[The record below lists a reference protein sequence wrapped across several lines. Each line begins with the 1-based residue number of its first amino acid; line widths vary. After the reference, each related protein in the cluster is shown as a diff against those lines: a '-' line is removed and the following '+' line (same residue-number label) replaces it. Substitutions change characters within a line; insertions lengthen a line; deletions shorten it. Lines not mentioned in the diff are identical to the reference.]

1 MASSIIGEPLSMQVL
16 RLVSMGSRDTLII
29 LKSNMRAKQKAED
42 LFDKIYNI
50 SGLTKESKEIALIAV
65 DLVLG
70 LGVVENER
78 STFLVHEFYTKVKQ
92 EIEKL

>member
-16 RLVSMGSRDTLII
+16 RLVSMELTDTLTI

>member
-1 MASSIIGEPLSMQVL
+1 
-16 RLVSMGSRDTLII
+16 
-29 LKSNMRAKQKAED
+29 MRAKQKAED

>member
-1 MASSIIGEPLSMQVL
+1 MASSTIGEPLSMQVL
-16 RLVSMGSRDTLII
+16 RLVAAASTDTLTI

>member
-1 MASSIIGEPLSMQVL
+1 
-16 RLVSMGSRDTLII
+16 
-29 LKSNMRAKQKAED
+29 MRAKQKAED

-65 DLVLG
+65 DELISVTWHSPFHRDYWK
-70 LGVVENER
+70 E
-78 STFLVHEFYTKVKQ
+78 VKQ